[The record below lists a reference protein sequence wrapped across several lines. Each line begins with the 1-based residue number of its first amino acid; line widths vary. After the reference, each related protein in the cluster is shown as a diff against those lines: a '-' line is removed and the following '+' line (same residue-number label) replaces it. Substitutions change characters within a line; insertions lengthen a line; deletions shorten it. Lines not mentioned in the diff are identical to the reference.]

1 MAKILAFLFLIIV
14 LAGIFYVYYVNTTNV
29 GIQVEKIK
37 LKYAIGDATSPEQI
51 LLFAS
56 ELDKLSLGAKDL
68 DKVRL
73 LFESN
78 FWNAVGL
85 SKSVADVL
93 GSSDIGILQCG
104 KDDKSLKEKI
114 SQGKQSLADAK
125 EYFESAKTAYTNTEQ
140 KEFEVK
146 LENIDYSLFVS
157 ENVIYTLCPK

>member
-1 MAKILAFLFLIIV
+1 MAKIIAFLFLIIV
-14 LAGIFYVYYVNTTNV
+14 LAGIFYVYYVNTTDV

-37 LKYAIGDATSPEQI
+37 LKYSIGDTTSPEQI

-68 DKVRL
+68 DKARL

-78 FWNAVGL
+78 FWNSVGL

-114 SQGKQSLADAK
+114 SEGKQSLADAK
-125 EYFESAKTAYTNTEQ
+125 EDFESAKTQYTNTEQ

-157 ENVIYTLCPK
+157 ENVIFTLCPK